1 MYKLLKNI
9 NFPSFVFI
17 FFLKLLADYIAL
29 HIKRNVKIHNFYSNF
44 TFILEPRPNLSRVD
58 ALEQNSDLFFQI
70 RKKIQYALVVRVD
83 DATNYRLE
91 KKNTHA
97 EKGSGGR

>member
-1 MYKLLKNI
+1 MCVYMYKLLKNI

-44 TFILEPRPNLSRVD
+44 TFILEPRPSLSRVD
-58 ALEQNSDLFFQI
+58 APTRTQI
-70 RKKIQYALVVRVD
+70 YSSRSGKKYS
-83 DATNYRLE
+83 TRLLYE
-91 KKNTHA
+91 
-97 EKGSGGR
+97 